1 MKDNDRLMSILSY
14 IQVNYRAKLDLKTLS
29 EQFYLSPSYL
39 SKYIGENLGM
49 GFSEYLNNVRLGH
62 AMEALKM
69 TDHSITQIA
78 CDAGFPNLVTFNR
91 TFRRKYGT
99 VPSIYRKKIN
109 HCLQELSE
117 AKDVKEYKITANV
130 SDKRRFE
137 KNWLK
142 VMNLGAAEDLQMEY
156 IREHVLLLKR
166 ELDFKY
172 GRIDSLFCPENLL
185 DFSCEARYNFSV
197 LDDILDFMIK
207 NKISPFLNLG
217 LKRKKI
223 VRPDMGWILWRERI
237 SKTGHLGN
245 YIHMLS
251 CFIRHCA
258 ERYGESEVL
267 KWRFELWWE
276 RGPEDNFIT
285 EEQMA
290 LLKIEYDCIKREL
303 PGAFVGGLGFNIF
316 DDNASIGSFLER
328 YAGKSMALDFISVS
342 IYPYNL
348 KAGIGENKIVP
359 DECFME
365 KELAALQCLLTK
377 YGYGTEN
384 LWITEWNLSVSSRTW
399 LNDVCYKGA
408 YLVRNLIASVGYTP
422 CMAYWMSTDRTEEYF
437 DSVGCLYGG
446 WGVISRNGIYKSAFY
461 ALRFMEN
468 LGTDLLAK
476 GENYIVTSTKNKSFY
491 IVCHYMKSP
500 SPECYIQDD
509 EGNHPENMAVYF
521 SEGELRFH
529 IRLLGLAEGNYCLR
543 KHCISP
549 LYGSVFEEW
558 GRRGFR
564 KSQTREETEY
574 LKSVSVPYIDI
585 EMISA
590 AKGALSFDIKLQANE
605 IQFIGIVQ
613 EESVSEH

>member
-99 VPSIYRKKIN
+99 VPSVYRKKIN

-117 AKDVKEYKITANV
+117 ANDVKEYKITANV

-197 LDDILDFMIK
+197 LDDILDFLIK
-207 NKISPFLNLG
+207 NKIRPFLNLG

-245 YIHMLS
+245 YSRMLS

-348 KAGIGENKIVP
+348 KAGIGENKIVS

-446 WGVISRNGIYKSAFY
+446 GGVISRNGIYKSAFY

-476 GENYIVTSTKNKSFY
+476 GENYIVTSTKNKNFY

-509 EGNHPENMAVYF
+509 EANHPENMAVYF

-564 KSQTREETEY
+564 KSQTREEMEY
-574 LKSVSVPYIDI
+574 LKSVSVPYINI